1 MPLDAKSVEQRGRD
15 LTKAAESGMSDSA
28 AVLRILSELRGGV
41 AASDSLLRSTKI
53 GMIVNKLKKHPNPQV
68 IKQADELVLK
78 WRNDMRRLGRA
89 NVPVG
94 GGTASGAS
102 TPRPG
107 GNVSSP
113 AAAAVVSPKQK
124 RPDVP
129 KEKRNSKT
137 DGVNWKVTGNETRD
151 NCVKLMYDGLAF
163 MSEDRKF
170 LPPISYRYT
179 GDLETLQDLR

>member
-15 LTKAAESGMSDSA
+15 LTKAAESVSDSP
-28 AVLRILSELRGGV
+28 AVLRILSELRAGV
-41 AASDSLLRSTKI
+41 AASDALLRSTKI
-53 GMIVNKLKKHPNPQV
+53 GMIVNKLKKHANPQV
-68 IKQADELVLK
+68 SKAADELVLK

-89 NVPVG
+89 NVAPG
-94 GGTASGAS
+94 AGGTASGAS

-107 GNVSSP
+107 GAGGVNSP
-113 AAAAVVSPKQK
+113 AGGAASASPKPK

-137 DGVNWKVTGNETRD
+137 DGVNWKGTGNDTRD

-163 MSEDRKF
+163 MSEERKWF
-170 LPPISYRYT
+170 PSS
-179 GDLETLQDLR
+179 